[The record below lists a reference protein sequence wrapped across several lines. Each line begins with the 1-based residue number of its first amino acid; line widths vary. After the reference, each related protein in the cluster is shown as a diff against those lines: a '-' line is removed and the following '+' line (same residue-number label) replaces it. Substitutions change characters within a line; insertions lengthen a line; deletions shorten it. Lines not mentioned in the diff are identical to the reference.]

1 MKAITMSL
9 TKATLLKKAAISKP
23 VVLGEFFGET
33 VYVKSVS
40 ELQRSRRISSLY
52 DPKKDCMR
60 PDAMQRARCLTVVDH
75 VCDEDGGA
83 IFTDKDINELM
94 SLDALKLDLLV
105 KAIEDW
111 VGDNEKKQQGK

>member
-1 MKAITMSL
+1 MSL

-23 VVLGEFFGET
+23 DQLGEFFGEM

-52 DPKKDCMR
+52 DAKKDCMR
-60 PDAMQRARCLTVVDH
+60 PDAMQRSRCLTVIDH
-75 VCDEDGGA
+75 VCDEDGKA
-83 IFTDKDINELM
+83 LFTEKDINDLM
-94 SLDALKLDLLV
+94 SLDAMKLDILI

-111 VGDNEKKQQGK
+111 AGEREKKQQGK

>member
-1 MKAITMSL
+1 MSL

-23 VVLGEFFGET
+23 EQLGEFFGEI

-60 PDAMQRARCLTVVDH
+60 PDAMQRSRCLTVIDH
-75 VCDEDGGA
+75 VCDEEGA
-83 IFTDKDINELM
+83 ALFTEKDVNDLM
-94 SLDALKLDLLV
+94 SLDALKLDLLI
-105 KAIEDW
+105 KAIEEW
-111 VGDNEKKQQGK
+111 VGNREKKQQGK